1 MLPRRIILF
10 PVSLDLQPFR
20 LQQKTVETVQS
31 FRCSRCYVRYN
42 QAPTW
47 HLAPTHL
54 DRRNFR
60 SKTSSMAR
68 LADFAWTPKTPNLN
82 HSDFHV
88 EDFHF
93 SRKFK
98 DYSKS
103 SYYSSFFNGPHPGHP
118 GHPGPGRRRLLHTAL
133 TEKQHSSE
141 PEPTEHSDK
150 SEPTEKELKE
160 LKEPENSEKAEGSEN
175 ATEKSEPTEN
185 VTEKIL
191 QMNGKVINITGRLG
205 DEQLEDWV
213 IGGVDQSERVYH
225 ENQIPCK
232 LENSVNATSN
242 VVNGKSSKAVRSM
255 QCQKKASFCSLCA
268 RTLPRSRLSGS
279 WIRSFAKRRFRDV
292 EKMEKCIWIFK
303 CWMKG
308 ELSTVWK
315 NDLQTVERHRVCES
329 FLLESTCRT
338 CRFGFA
344 CFWFFFL
351 WKDQCRQSR
360 AHVTVKECVKIED
373 KGEKAVKLPEGHW
386 MERNR
391 DCRYVKMPL
400 AMILSDHGRCLSAA
414 SSANSITEECD
425 PLHVDCSSTGG
436 GCNRCWL
443 LQRATENNVFTGW
456 KLKTACEAHEGEN
469 STEVSEAR
477 DPRRDRRAQF
487 LTRDEMH
494 GTLKFT
500 DEYDTQQDRQI
511 WNLTEA
517 ENQQIDPEK
526 LSTEIF
532 KRPFMLETCQVV
544 RPSHSW

>member
-68 LADFAWTPKTPNLN
+68 LADFAWTPKTPNPLN
-82 HSDFHV
+82 HNFHDF

-93 SRKFK
+93 SRSKFK

-118 GHPGPGRRRLLHTAL
+118 GHPGPGRRRLDTAL
-133 TEKQHSSE
+133 TEKQPKE

-232 LENSVNATSN
+232 LENSVNVMSN

-268 RTLPRSRLSGS
+268 RTLPPSRLSGS
-279 WIRSFAKRRFRDV
+279 
-292 EKMEKCIWIFK
+292 
-303 CWMKG
+303 
-308 ELSTVWK
+308 
-315 NDLQTVERHRVCES
+315 
-329 FLLESTCRT
+329 
-338 CRFGFA
+338 
-344 CFWFFFL
+344 
-351 WKDQCRQSR
+351 
-360 AHVTVKECVKIED
+360 
-373 KGEKAVKLPEGHW
+373 
-386 MERNR
+386 
-391 DCRYVKMPL
+391 
-400 AMILSDHGRCLSAA
+400 
-414 SSANSITEECD
+414 
-425 PLHVDCSSTGG
+425 
-436 GCNRCWL
+436 
-443 LQRATENNVFTGW
+443 
-456 KLKTACEAHEGEN
+456 
-469 STEVSEAR
+469 
-477 DPRRDRRAQF
+477 
-487 LTRDEMH
+487 
-494 GTLKFT
+494 
-500 DEYDTQQDRQI
+500 
-511 WNLTEA
+511 
-517 ENQQIDPEK
+517 
-526 LSTEIF
+526 
-532 KRPFMLETCQVV
+532 
-544 RPSHSW
+544 

>member
-68 LADFAWTPKTPNLN
+68 LADFAWTPKTPNPLN
-82 HSDFHV
+82 HNFHDF

-93 SRKFK
+93 SRSKFK

-118 GHPGPGRRRLLHTAL
+118 GPGRRRLDTAL
-133 TEKQHSSE
+133 TEKQPKE

-232 LENSVNATSN
+232 LENSVHVMSN

-268 RTLPRSRLSGS
+268 RTLPPSRLSGS
-279 WIRSFAKRRFRDV
+279 
-292 EKMEKCIWIFK
+292 
-303 CWMKG
+303 
-308 ELSTVWK
+308 
-315 NDLQTVERHRVCES
+315 
-329 FLLESTCRT
+329 
-338 CRFGFA
+338 
-344 CFWFFFL
+344 
-351 WKDQCRQSR
+351 
-360 AHVTVKECVKIED
+360 
-373 KGEKAVKLPEGHW
+373 
-386 MERNR
+386 
-391 DCRYVKMPL
+391 
-400 AMILSDHGRCLSAA
+400 
-414 SSANSITEECD
+414 
-425 PLHVDCSSTGG
+425 
-436 GCNRCWL
+436 
-443 LQRATENNVFTGW
+443 
-456 KLKTACEAHEGEN
+456 
-469 STEVSEAR
+469 
-477 DPRRDRRAQF
+477 
-487 LTRDEMH
+487 
-494 GTLKFT
+494 
-500 DEYDTQQDRQI
+500 
-511 WNLTEA
+511 
-517 ENQQIDPEK
+517 
-526 LSTEIF
+526 
-532 KRPFMLETCQVV
+532 
-544 RPSHSW
+544 